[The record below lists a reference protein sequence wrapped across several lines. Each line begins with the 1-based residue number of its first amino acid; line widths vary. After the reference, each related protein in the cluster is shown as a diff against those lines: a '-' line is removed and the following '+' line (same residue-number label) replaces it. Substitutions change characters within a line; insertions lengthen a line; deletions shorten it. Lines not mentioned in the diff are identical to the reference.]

1 MRMLGILG
9 NSSGGKWVQQHRP
22 AAPCADHPPPLGGA
36 PDAGLV
42 PANLP
47 PHLHEARP
55 DALCPSCGRE
65 STELLSAGGGCV
77 HRGVEL
83 GARASAFLLPPSPGS
98 PPPPPPSRCAP
109 TLPLVPAPPHITL
122 L

>member
-9 NSSGGKWVQQHRP
+9 NYGGKWVRQHRL
-22 AAPCADHPPPLGGA
+22 AAPCADHPPPLGGP

-55 DALCPSCGRE
+55 DAVCPSCARE
-65 STELLSAGGGCV
+65 STELLSAGAEGCV
-77 HRGVEL
+77 HRGVEP

-98 PPPPPPSRCAP
+98 PPPPPSHCTP